1 MGASCAVHSRRY
13 QLMTSKTQWVNEIY
27 EKMEQKLYAECARM
41 GEKIPYWTV
50 GGVYEEDYAKKDI
63 YWWTNGFWSGILWQL
78 YHATKKELY
87 LEKARK
93 NEDLLDQALHGFIGL
108 HHDTGFMWLHSAVA
122 DYRLTG
128 SEEAKVRGLN
138 AASVLAGRYN
148 PNGKFIRAWNPECVE
163 EGEDCTGWIIVDS
176 MMNIPLLYWAGQ
188 ITGDPRF
195 QQIAVNHAD
204 TVASYL
210 VREDGSCGHI
220 ACINPDTGELEHILG
235 GQGYSETSSWSR
247 GQSWILYG
255 FALSYRHT
263 KNKKYLDI
271 AKKTSHYFISN
282 IALTG
287 YIPLCDFRQPA
298 SAAYTDT
305 SAGLCAACGLL
316 EIAEHVDECEKN
328 LYRTY
333 AELILKHT
341 AETCCD
347 WNPDTDGIVQNCKV
361 AFHNDRRE
369 QTDLIYAD
377 YFLTEAVLRLLGKD
391 FLIW

>member
-1 MGASCAVHSRRY
+1 MESTEKWMEG
-13 QLMTSKTQWVNEIY
+13 IY
-27 EKMEQKLYAECARM
+27 EKLEQKLYAECTRM
-41 GEKIPYWTV
+41 GNKIPYWTIN
-50 GGVYEEDYAKKDI
+50 GIYQEDYAEKDI

-78 YHATKKELY
+78 YHATGKELY
-87 LEKARK
+87 LQTARK
-93 NEDLLDQALHGFIGL
+93 NEELLDKALHGFTGL

-128 SEEAKVRGLN
+128 SEAARIRGLT

-148 PNGKFIRAWNPECVE
+148 PNGKFIRAWNPDCVE

-176 MMNIPLLYWAGQ
+176 MMNIPLLYWASQ

-195 QQIAVNHAD
+195 HQIAVNHAN

-220 ACINPDTGELEHILG
+220 ACINPDTGELEQILA
-235 GQGYSETSSWSR
+235 GQGYSDTSSWSR

-255 FALSYRHT
+255 FALSYRYT
-263 KNKKYLDI
+263 GDKKYLDI
-271 AKKTSHYFISN
+271 AKKTAHYFVANVSQ
-282 IALTG
+282 TD

-298 SAAYTDT
+298 SSPYLDT

-316 EIAEHVDECEKN
+316 EIAEHIDGADKALYQTHAMRIVKSICEKSCIWDP
-328 LYRTY
+328 
-333 AELILKHT
+333 A
-341 AETCCD
+341 A
-347 WNPDTDGIVQNCKV
+347 DGIVQNCKV

-377 YFLTEAVLRLLGKD
+377 YFLTEAVLRMTGKD

>member
-1 MGASCAVHSRRY
+1 MIMKESEINR
-13 QLMTSKTQWVNEIY
+13 IY
-27 EKMEQKLYAECARM
+27 ENLEKKIETECMRMEN
-41 GEKIPYWTV
+41 KIPYLTED
-50 GGVYEEDYAKKDI
+50 GVYQQDYAEKDI

-78 YHATKKELY
+78 YHTTKKELY
-87 LEKARK
+87 LNTARK
-93 NEDLLDQALHGFIGL
+93 NEELLDKALHGFTGL

-128 SEEAKVRGLN
+128 SQEALVRGLT
-138 AASVLAGRYN
+138 AASILAGRYN
-148 PNGKFIRAWNPECVE
+148 PVGKFIRAWNPDCVE

-176 MMNIPLLYWAGQ
+176 MMNIPLLYWASQ

-195 QQIAVNHAD
+195 SQIAVNHAD
-204 TVASYL
+204 TVASCL
-210 VREDGSCGHI
+210 VRDDGSCGHI
-220 ACINPDTGELEHILG
+220 ACINPETGELEKILA

-255 FALSYRHT
+255 FALSYRYT
-263 KNKKYLDI
+263 KNKAYLDI
-271 AKKTSHYFISN
+271 AKKTAHYFIAN
-282 IALTG
+282 IGLTG

-298 SAAYTDT
+298 SASYLDA

-316 EIAEHVDECEKN
+316 EIAEHVDEPDKN
-328 LYRTY
+328 LYRSY
-333 AELILKHT
+333 AELIIQNT
-341 AETCCD
+341 ANTCCSWD
-347 WNPDTDGIVQNCKV
+347 LETDSIVQNCKV

-377 YFLTEAVLRLLGKD
+377 YFLTEAILRLRGKD